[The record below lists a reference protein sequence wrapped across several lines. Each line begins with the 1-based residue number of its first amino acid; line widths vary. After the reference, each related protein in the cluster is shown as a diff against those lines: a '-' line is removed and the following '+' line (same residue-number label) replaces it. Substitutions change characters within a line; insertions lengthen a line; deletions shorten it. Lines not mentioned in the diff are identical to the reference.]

1 MAAQALKAHPATPAG
16 WAFAWVAW
24 PLYRPQRGLNGRR
37 IVYLDMSLVTAVD
50 RVPRFLRS
58 FYFLTGAAFLVWM
71 FLFDANDFV
80 KQYDMYA
87 KWQEL
92 DTDKDYYLREIDKVK
107 KERAELLSSPEL
119 LEKFAREKYI
129 MKRPGEDVFVLV
141 PQEKE

>member
-1 MAAQALKAHPATPAG
+1 MGFSDILE
-16 WAFAWVAW
+16 
-24 PLYRPQRGLNGRR
+24 
-37 IVYLDMSLVTAVD
+37 

-58 FYFLTGAAFLVWM
+58 FYFLAGLSFLVWM
-71 FLFDANDFV
+71 FLFDANDFL

-92 DTDKDYYLREIDKVK
+92 QNDKEYYLREIDMVK
-107 KERAELLSSPEL
+107 KDRAELLSSPEL

-141 PQEKE
+141 PQAKEPE